1 MFRIDGPRRARLGCD
16 EADAP
21 VRIALADEAHPSMT
35 QVANPI
41 IYDNQPQRIL
51 VGARAAGREGAP
63 EHELM
68 IGGVIAELTSL
79 CV

>member
-1 MFRIDGPRRARLGCD
+1 
-16 EADAP
+16 
-21 VRIALADEAHPSMT
+21 MT

-68 IGGVIAELTSL
+68 IGGVMAELTSL
-79 CV
+79 CG